1 MFQPLPVDVSQ
12 FTQLPQVKPKGG
24 MFGGGDW
31 KTALA
36 AALAG
41 YAAGGGNPAA
51 AQTLQALHMNRMQK
65 QRQEQDEQQYQ
76 RQRSDGLADYRAK
89 LGIQAEYAK
98 PDIPDIMERI
108 QVLES
113 IKPGLGKTYAQNYAQ
128 NGGGLGSIFRDP
140 ATGQAYMMP
149 QGLPPLGEEM
159 DDPRTQGGP
168 RPLGVGGFPS
178 GGY

>member
-1 MFQPLPVDVSQ
+1 MMIDPGQLQQP
-12 FTQLPQVKPKGG
+12 KPRGG

-31 KTALA
+31 KMALA
-36 AALAG
+36 AALSAMSAARGNQAG
-41 YAAGGGNPAA
+41 QIGIQMLNQRLG
-51 AQTLQALHMNRMQK
+51 QK
-65 QRQEQDEQQYQ
+65 REQEQYAQ
-76 RQRSDGLADYRAK
+76 RRQDDLADYRAK

-98 PDIPDIMERI
+98 PNIPDIQERI

-168 RPLGVGGFPS
+168 SPLGS
-178 GGY
+178 GHFSRPF

>member
-1 MFQPLPVDVSQ
+1 MFQPMPVDVSQ
-12 FTQLPQVKPKGG
+12 FTQLPQMKPKGG

-31 KTALA
+31 KQALA
-36 AALAG
+36 AALSAWS
-41 YAAGGGNPAA
+41 AARGNPAG
-51 AQTLQALHMNRMQK
+51 QIGLQMLNQRLGQK
-65 QRQEQDEQQYQ
+65 REDQQYEQ
-76 RQRSDGLADYRAK
+76 RR
-89 LGIQAEYAK
+89 QAELQDYGEKLKMQAQYAK
-98 PDIPDIMERI
+98 PNIPDIQERI

-159 DDPRTQGGP
+159 DDPRKQGGP
-168 RPLGVGGFPS
+168 SPLGSGGFPGS
-178 GGY
+178 F